1 MSDRLTALAQSILP
15 RRALTEAVGRVAR
28 ARLGTITTAM
38 IRLFVRRFAVNLA
51 EADVSDPRGY
61 ASFNDFFVRALRSD
75 ARPID
80 PASLVSPVDGRISQF
95 GAIADGQIYQAKGH
109 GFSTVDLLGGDSIR
123 AGHYRNG
130 RFANLYLSPR
140 DYHRIHM
147 PCDGR
152 LVAMTYVPGDL
163 YSVSPACARAIP
175 GLFARNERVVCH
187 FATDHGPMVMVLVGA
202 TIVGSIATVWHGTVN
217 APRPAH
223 LRHWTYDQDTVALRK
238 GQEMGRFL
246 MGSTVIMLFAS
257 GDMRFNPCWHAAG
270 AVQLGEMM
278 AHID

>member
-28 ARLGTITTAM
+28 ARVGTITTAM

-61 ASFNDFFVRALRSD
+61 ACFNDFFVRALRSD

-123 AGHYRNG
+123 AGQYRNG
-130 RFANLYLSPR
+130 RFANRPIAVG
-140 DYHRIHM
+140 HRFR
-147 PCDGR
+147 G
-152 LVAMTYVPGDL
+152 
-163 YSVSPACARAIP
+163 
-175 GLFARNERVVCH
+175 
-187 FATDHGPMVMVLVGA
+187 
-202 TIVGSIATVWHGTVN
+202 IATVWHGTVN